1 MATIELVG
9 KILLRHFEGDSSKVK
24 ELGRGCKAIGF
35 PIAENLDK
43 VVTIE
48 GTKISFTPHFILLI
62 TYSDLGI
69 LGKLA
74 DSLESMK
81 QQ

>member
-1 MATIELVG
+1 MVTIELVG

-48 GTKISFTPHFILLI
+48 GKTIAFTPHFILLI
-62 TYSDLGI
+62 TYSDLGL

-74 DSLESMK
+74 DSLEEMRK
-81 QQ
+81 